1 MACDSDNGCSGRWSH
16 DEDVMLHHTGQQS
29 SSFQGRST
37 NCFVMRGERK
47 APKGFFKCLLFLDEA
62 GCLSS
67 WRGRLEIYGVLLV
80 HVRILQ
86 LSLCLYVAL
95 FQSTTTTAPWTREVV
110 RCGGSIVELM
120 VIVCMWGAKH
130 KRVVSKYLIHR
141 ASNVRGLYQRQW
153 LLR

>member
-1 MACDSDNGCSGRWSH
+1 MGCDSDNSYSARWSH
-16 DEDVMLHHTGQQS
+16 KKDVTLHHTGQQS
-29 SSFQGRST
+29 SSFQDRST
-37 NCFVMRGERK
+37 NCFVMSGERK
-47 APKGFFKCLLFLDEA
+47 AARGLFKCLLFVDKA

-67 WRGRLEIYGVLLV
+67 WRGRLEIYRVLLV

-141 ASNVRGLYQRQW
+141 ASNVRGLCQRQ
-153 LLR
+153 